1 VNVPIEDAVSIQF
14 VRSGGPGGQNVN
26 KVASAAQARLAI
38 ALLKLPDPIAD
49 RLRRLA
55 GSRLN
60 DRDEIVVFAN
70 RFRSQARNR
79 DDAIAR
85 LADLVERARHAPRR
99 RIATRRSAAVRARR
113 ANLKQRQGERTRLRR
128 TPDSD

>member
-99 RIATRRSAAVRARR
+99 RIATRTSAAVRARR
-113 ANLKQRQGERTRLRR
+113 ANLKQRQGERKRLRR